1 MTHTFAPTACAPN
14 TARSS
19 TPSLAEQQT
28 RDAFRTHVADVDR
41 LLALQ
46 ERSIEDRRAATEQ
59 CRFSCQALREAATL
73 VINVGKLVPLD
84 DIVMVRFETVRAV
97 EAVRGRVEDRARVAD
112 DD

>member
-59 CRFSCQALREAATL
+59 CRLSRQALREAATL
-73 VINVGKLVPLD
+73 VINVGRLVHLD
-84 DIVMVRFETVRAV
+84 DIEMDTMRRLGSALCWP
-97 EAVRGRVEDRARVAD
+97 GRRHQRVHRPAR
-112 DD
+112 